1 MVSREKSLADCDLIE
16 KYEEDNLNHLPD
28 IGKRERN
35 KKDTKKT
42 TEALPQLLVAWSYP
56 QPLSLEEI

>member
-35 KKDTKKT
+35 KKDTKKQQRRY
-42 TEALPQLLVAWSYP
+42 PSY
-56 QPLSLEEI
+56 S